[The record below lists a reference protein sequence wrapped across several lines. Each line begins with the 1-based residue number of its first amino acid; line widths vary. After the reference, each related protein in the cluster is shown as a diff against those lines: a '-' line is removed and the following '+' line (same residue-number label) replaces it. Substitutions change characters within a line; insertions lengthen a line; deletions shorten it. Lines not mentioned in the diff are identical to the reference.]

1 LNLLARKFNAGPFFD
16 GFWRILCGKFKHIA
30 VNLISCIDSARQYYG
45 YNFLMDR
52 PDAFKHLAAQASRGE
67 LAFPTNVNASL
78 RLQEALS
85 DPDCHVDAAARLI
98 QADPLL
104 SARTVAI
111 ANSVAYNRSGTEI
124 SSVRSAVQ
132 RLGVRTLQSL
142 VAALI
147 VRQIGSQ
154 LTDPALQ
161 AVAAQLWEHTAHT
174 AALAQVIARRVT
186 QVDPDTALFAGIV
199 HEVGGFYLLSQAAAY
214 PGIMDGEPE
223 DWLEHG
229 EEAIGRGVLRKLV
242 VPDAVLR
249 AVEAMWTGM
258 RALPPETLGD
268 TLLLANDL
276 ATVASPLHT
285 RPGATTAAGAR
296 TIDFAVGEGTLNA
309 ILRESAAEVQSLYA
323 VLML

>member
-1 LNLLARKFNAGPFFD
+1 M
-16 GFWRILCGKFKHIA
+16 
-30 VNLISCIDSARQYYG
+30 RQYCG

-52 PDAFKHLAAQASRGE
+52 LAAFSHIAAQASRGE
-67 LAFPTNVNASL
+67 LSFPANVRASV
-78 RLQEALS
+78 RLQQALS
-85 DPDCHVDAAARLI
+85 DPDCHFESAAKLI

-104 SARTVAI
+104 AARSVAI

-147 VRQIGSQ
+147 VRQIGNQ
-154 LTDPALQ
+154 IADPALRTL
-161 AVAAQLWEHTAHT
+161 AAQLWEHTAHV
-174 AALAQVIARRVT
+174 AALSQVIARRVT
-186 QVDPDTALFAGIV
+186 HVDPDTALFAGIV
-199 HEVGGFYLLSQAAAY
+199 HEVGGFYMLSRAELY

-223 DWLEHG
+223 DWIAHG
-229 EEAIGRGVLRKLV
+229 ETEIGRGVIRQLA
-242 VPDAVLR
+242 VPAPVSR
-249 AVEAMWTGM
+249 AVEAMWVGM

-276 ATVASPLHT
+276 APVLSPLYE
-285 RPGATTAAGAR
+285 RPGATSLLAAR
-296 TIDFAVGEGTLNA
+296 TIDFAVGDGTLDS
-309 ILRESAAEVQSLYA
+309 ILRESAHEVESLYA